1 MSVPTLL
8 DIAKLDAGIGYP
20 IIEEVVKNAPELR
33 LVPADTI
40 TGTTMELS
48 VRTGLPSVRFRNANE
63 GVPRSKSSYET
74 RTFQTHILDHQI
86 AVDAQV
92 VDGARDKGRLLENHS
107 SGVVEAAM
115 SYIGTQFYY
124 GTGNDAKGFPGLL
137 AQSKGDAAH
146 VVDAGGAAAKTSIW
160 FLRLGRECVEFLFGN
175 AQTIRLQDTWQ
186 LETVYD
192 SDGNPYKAYTNWM
205 MGRVGMR
212 LANKNCAVRIKAV
225 EESGANKKALNDALL
240 YAAYEKFTEFGM
252 EPTHIFMN
260 GRSREQLRNSRT
272 ATTTSGTP
280 APLPTEWEGIP
291 IIRTASI
298 ANDET

>member
-8 DIAKLDAGIGYP
+8 DLTKLDAGIGYP
-20 IIEEVVKNAPELR
+20 IIEEVVKLAPELQI
-33 LVPADTI
+33 VPADTI
-40 TGTTMELS
+40 VGTTMELT
-48 VRTGLPSVRFRNANE
+48 VRTGLPSVSFRNANE
-63 GVPRSKSSYET
+63 GVKRSKSSYET

-86 AVDAQV
+86 AVDAQI

-107 SGVVEAAM
+107 SGVMEAAM
-115 SYIGTQFYY
+115 QYIASQFYY
-124 GTGNDAKGFPGLL
+124 GTGNDTKGFPGLL

-146 VVDAGGAAAKTSIW
+146 TVDAGGAANKTSIW

-175 AQTIRLQDTWQ
+175 NQTIRLQDTWM

-192 SDGNPYKAYTNWM
+192 SEGNPYKAYTNWM
-205 MGRVGMR
+205 TGRVGMR
-212 LANKNCAVRIKAV
+212 LANKNCAVRIKNV
-225 EESGANKKALNDALL
+225 EDSGATKKTANDSLL
-240 YAAYEKFTEFGM
+240 YAAYEKFTEFGL

-280 APLPTEWEGIP
+280 APLPIEWEGIP

-298 ANDET
+298 ASDEA